1 MCSFSKHNRALIF
14 CTFTTSVSYTHLEYT
29 QETDPGVVSVRAI
42 YQYYKEHG
50 YKTVVMGASFRNTGE
65 LIALAG
71 CDRLTVSP
79 NLLQDLAATEGTLV
93 QVLKDNGANKTPPAK
108 LTEEEFRFEL
118 NQDPMATEKLAEGI
132 RGFVADQ
139 NKLEAALSEKL

>member
-1 MCSFSKHNRALIF
+1 
-14 CTFTTSVSYTHLEYT
+14 
-29 QETDPGVVSVRAI
+29 
-42 YQYYKEHG
+42 
-50 YKTVVMGASFRNTGE
+50 MGASFRNTGE

-79 NLLQDLAATEGTLV
+79 GLLQDLEKTEGTLT
-93 QVLKDNGANKTPPAK
+93 QVLTDGGATKTPGDK
-108 LTEEEFRFEL
+108 LTEAEFRFEL
-118 NQDPMATEKLAEGI
+118 NQDAMAIEKLSEGI

>member
-1 MCSFSKHNRALIF
+1 
-14 CTFTTSVSYTHLEYT
+14 
-29 QETDPGVVSVRAI
+29 
-42 YQYYKEHG
+42 
-50 YKTVVMGASFRNTGE
+50 MGASFRNTGE

-93 QVLKDNGANKTPPAK
+93 QVLKDTGVTKKAPAK
-108 LTEEEFRFEL
+108 MTEAEFRFEL
-118 NQDPMATEKLAEGI
+118 NQDAMAIEKLSEGI

>member
-1 MCSFSKHNRALIF
+1 M
-14 CTFTTSVSYTHLEYT
+14 
-29 QETDPGVVSVRAI
+29 VSVRAI

-79 NLLQDLAATEGTLV
+79 NLLQDLAATEGNLV
-93 QVLKDNGANKTPPAK
+93 QVLKDNGATKKPGAK

-118 NQDPMATEKLAEGI
+118 NQDAMATEKLAEGI